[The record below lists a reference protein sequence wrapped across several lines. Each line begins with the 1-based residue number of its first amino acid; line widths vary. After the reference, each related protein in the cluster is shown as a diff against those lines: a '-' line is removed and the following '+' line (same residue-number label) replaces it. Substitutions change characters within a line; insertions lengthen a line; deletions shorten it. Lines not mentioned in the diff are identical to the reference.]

1 MDVVGTG
8 EDALIEA
15 IRLVLSGGA
24 PGVRLGP
31 GDDAALV
38 EPGRHLDVLTVDML
52 VEDVDFVRP
61 GITPRDLGYRAI
73 AVNVSDVAA
82 MGGSPRY
89 ALVALGIPDDV
100 DTAWAVELASGMR
113 EAAEEFALAI
123 VGGDISRAGQV
134 VVSVSLTGEVPASG
148 AVPRSGAQ
156 PGDRIVVTG
165 AFGAAA
171 GALRLQRAP
180 ARSVKRTVGAP
191 WVRELVAALERPT
204 PRVGEGRTL
213 ARAGATA
220 MIDVSDGLTLDLAR
234 LCRASGVG
242 GAVVLSHVP
251 VAGALRELERV
262 LPVEPLQLALEGGED
277 FELLA
282 TLPAE
287 VVKEAA
293 AEIEERYGTPLTDI
307 GEIREGGSL
316 VARRADGTERP
327 LEPRGWDHL
336 AR

>member
-1 MDVVGTG
+1 VATR
-8 EDALIEA
+8 EDALIEV
-15 IRLVLSGGA
+15 IRKVLSGDS

-38 EPGRHLDVLTVDML
+38 DPGAHLGVLTVDML
-52 VEDVDFVRP
+52 VEGVDFLRP
-61 GITPRDLGYRAI
+61 GIAPRDLGYRAI

-89 ALVALGIPDDV
+89 ALVALGLPEDLDV
-100 DTAWAVELASGMR
+100 AWVVELAAGMR

-123 VGGDISRAGQV
+123 VGGDLSRAAQV
-134 VVSVSLTGEVPASG
+134 VLSVSLTGEVPSSG
-148 AVPRSGAQ
+148 AVSRSGAR

-165 AFGAAA
+165 VLGAAA

-180 ARSVKRTVGAP
+180 ARSVARSMGAP
-191 WVRELVAALERPT
+191 WVRELVAALERPV

-220 MIDVSDGLTLDLAR
+220 MIDVSDGLTLDLSR

-242 GAVVLSHVP
+242 GELVLSHIP
-251 VAGALRELERV
+251 IAPALRELERV
-262 LPVEPLQLALEGGED
+262 IPVEALQLALEGGED
-277 FELLA
+277 FELVA
-282 TLPAE
+282 TMPPE

-293 AEIEERYGTPLTDI
+293 AELEERYGTPLTDI
-307 GEIREGGSL
+307 GEIREAPGL

-327 LEPRGWDHL
+327 LTPRGWDHL
-336 AR
+336 AP

>member
-1 MDVVGTG
+1 MDLVGTR

-15 IRLVLSGGA
+15 IRRVLAGGA

-38 EPGRHLDVLTVDML
+38 EPGRHLGVLTVDML
-52 VEDVDFVRP
+52 VEGVDFLRP
-61 GITPRDLGYRAI
+61 GISPRNLGYRAI

-89 ALVALGIPDDV
+89 ALVALALPVDV
-100 DTAWAVELASGMR
+100 DPAWAVELAAGMR
-113 EAAEEFALAI
+113 EASEEFALAI
-123 VGGDISRAGQV
+123 VGGDLSRAQEV
-134 VVSVSLTGEVPASG
+134 VVSVTLTGEVPATG
-148 AVPRSGAQ
+148 AVPRSGAR

-165 AFGAAA
+165 ALGAAA

-180 ARSVKRTVGAP
+180 AQSVARSMGAP
-191 WVRELVAALERPT
+191 WVRELIASLERPT

-220 MIDVSDGLTLDLAR
+220 MIDVSDGLALDLSR

-251 VAGALRELERV
+251 VAPALRHLERV

-277 FELLA
+277 FELVA
-282 TLPAE
+282 TMPAHA
-287 VVKEAA
+287 VKEAA
-293 AEIEERYGTPLTDI
+293 AELEQRYGTPLSDI
-307 GEIREGGSL
+307 GEIREGAAL
-316 VARRADGTERP
+316 VALRADGLERP
-327 LEPRGWDHL
+327 LEPHGWDHF